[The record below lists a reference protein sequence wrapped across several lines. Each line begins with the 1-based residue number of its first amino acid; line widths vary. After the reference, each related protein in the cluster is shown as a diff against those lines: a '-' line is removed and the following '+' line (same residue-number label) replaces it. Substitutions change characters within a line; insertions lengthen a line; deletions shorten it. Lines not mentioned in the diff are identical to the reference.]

1 MSAEAAPAE
10 PALTAPERRL
20 CLAHCLIKLGWTAGF
35 GLSSAARMAHVLE
48 LCGHDMLQLS
58 QFNSTAWGLNRMCAA
73 VLGPIVASLS
83 DAYGR
88 VPFLLAGRIGL
99 ACWFA
104 GVALS
109 KNMWHYAI
117 TEQLTW
123 GFMMCGWEAVED
135 AFFADLFGERPE
147 LSGRIRSRNGFWAGI
162 AGFVAPFVGIWCA
175 ARSRL
180 GTIWLGAVSCLLQCA
195 VILWHGDTLPVAK
208 RRPFKLAMANP
219 FSSLTLLF
227 RNGPGL
233 RRLGYCATCFTGCAS
248 SWGTQVILSPAPGV
262 SNEGRSSEL
271 LVLVPAVSWPW
282 VPAWG
287 SLEPPRPGGENAQK
301 TRKNG
306 GKMGEIQPKRCEGRE
321 LTKDQLAGLLARQ
334 PGRGQERHHAPRQ
347 HRRRQRDVRVRRR
360 EGPRLCAGSGVA
372 AQLGGRDRH
381 GAGGRQADGHAQP
394 ADAHVGGHAHAALRE
409 ALHGGAQPPQPRA
422 SERQLRLADGLAQ
435 ELYRGW

>member
-208 RRPFKLAMANP
+208 RRPFKLATANP

-233 RRLGYCATCFTGCAS
+233 RRLGFCATCFTGCAS
-248 SWGTQVILSPAPGV
+248 SWGTQEPYQFGPPPIGIGMSPAEGSIFDACFQATGALSQGWVVQPLLKRLGNRRCFQWTSV
-262 SNEGRSSEL
+262 SAGL
-271 LVLVPAVSWPW
+271 FYVLVSQ
-282 VPAWG
+282 AWRPLG
-287 SLEPPRPGGENAQK
+287 ASHYRRLAQYFIAMALLQSPFNEPSFFC
-301 TRKNG
+301 
-306 GKMGEIQPKRCEGRE
+306 IQP
-321 LTKDQLAGLLARQ
+321 
-334 PGRGQERHHAPRQ
+334 
-347 HRRRQRDVRVRRR
+347 VRVCCDDC
-360 EGPRLCAGSGVA
+360 EVCGV
-372 AQLGGRDRH
+372 
-381 GAGGRQADGHAQP
+381 
-394 ADAHVGGHAHAALRE
+394 
-409 ALHGGAQPPQPRA
+409 
-422 SERQLRLADGLAQ
+422 
-435 ELYRGW
+435 

>member
-287 SLEPPRPGGENAQK
+287 SLEPPRRDGENAQK
-301 TRKNG
+301 TGKNG
-306 GKMGEIQPKRCEGRE
+306 EKMGEIQPKTCEGGE
-321 LTKDQLAGLLARQ
+321 LTKDQL
-334 PGRGQERHHAPRQ
+334 
-347 HRRRQRDVRVRRR
+347 V
-360 EGPRLCAGSGVA
+360 
-372 AQLGGRDRH
+372 GGDR
-381 GAGGRQADGHAQP
+381 
-394 ADAHVGGHAHAALRE
+394 GGHARACDGRRRRLLLAPLDVPRLQPKRLRPTPPGDLLPVPQHRPAAPQLSLAR
-409 ALHGGAQPPQPRA
+409 PRQPRA
-422 SERQLRLADGLAQ
+422 GRR
-435 ELYRGW
+435 